1 MEQQTEAM
9 LTGTDG
15 PVSGTITH
23 ITYGEHRN
31 AYRFDSVDNTLHLV
45 VIPNDTGNWQRIA
58 GSEPYLSGWV
68 DELAEQIAKI
78 RS

>member
-1 MEQQTEAM
+1 MEQQLDAT

-31 AYRFDSVDNTLHLV
+31 AYRFDSIDETLQI
-45 VIPNDTGNWQRIA
+45 VIVPNDSGHWQRID
-58 GSEPYLSGWV
+58 GTEPYLSGWV
-68 DELAEQIAKI
+68 DELAEQIANF